1 MVSTSPRSV
10 LARPATALRVLSV
23 LTVLSLAWQFV
34 TAGQLFPDGGPEE
47 LHAGGAVVL
56 HVLSGLTALA
66 AGLAWRRGA
75 PLWVAVVAG
84 LVFVLSFVQA
94 ALGGYDTLWAHVP
107 GALVLTIGAVAVA
120 TWTLVRAARYEA
132 TR

>member
-10 LARPATALRVLSV
+10 MARPATALRVLSV

-120 TWTLVRAARYEA
+120 TWALVRAARHEA